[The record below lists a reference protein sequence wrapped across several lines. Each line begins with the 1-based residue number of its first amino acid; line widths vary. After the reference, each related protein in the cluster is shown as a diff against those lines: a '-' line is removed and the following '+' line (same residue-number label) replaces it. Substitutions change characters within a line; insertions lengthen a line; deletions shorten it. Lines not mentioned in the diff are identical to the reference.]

1 MDAATTP
8 TIRSVALVG
17 HSGSGKTTLAEA
29 LLLRAG
35 AIPRA
40 GRVEDGSTVCDHEPE
55 EVARGTTV
63 ALGIADLDWTCRG
76 GTAHRLTLLDAPG
89 APDFAG
95 GVDAAL
101 GVADLAVVVVSAVDG
116 VQSGTEAVWRRCDEA
131 GIGRVV
137 LITQED
143 RARADF
149 HRVLAEVRDLAG
161 RCGTPPESVVPLEL
175 PLGEEQALHGVADVL
190 ADEALDYDGDGHG
203 RPCPVPADVAAEEH
217 RLHDQVTE
225 EIVAHDDEQLERYLS
240 GDETAP
246 AELVR
251 TLAREVR
258 DREAVPVLVVS
269 AATGVGIDRLA
280 DLLCEIA
287 PARAATLR
295 VPGAAESTD
304 LPPDP
309 AGEPVLHVFRTVAD
323 PFVGQVS
330 VFKVL
335 SGTVRSGDRLVLTAT
350 GGEER
355 LHGLFRLRGR
365 EHLPV
370 DAVPAG
376 GIAAVAK
383 MQGATTGSLL
393 ARATSPAAPEP
404 LPARPGVY
412 ALALTPVSQADDDKL
427 SSALTR
433 LAGEDPTLTVERG
446 AHQTVLRGLGD
457 AHLAVAVDRLA
468 RVFGVHVRTEPV
480 RVAYRETIAGHAEA
494 EGRLKKQS
502 GGHGQFAV
510 VRLRVDALPPGS
522 GFAFVDSVVGGAV
535 PRQYLPA
542 VERGIVEAMAA
553 GGPLGHP
560 VVDLR
565 VEVVDGRSHAVDSSD
580 MAFRTAAALGLR
592 EALTSAGT
600 VLLEPVV
607 RVTVLVPPDAQ
618 GDVLGDLSAR
628 RGHITASGTTDDGRV
643 RIDAEVPESELA
655 RYALDLRSLTAG
667 RGVLTLS
674 PGRYEPRPAHLVT
687 G

>member
-1 MDAATTP
+1 
-8 TIRSVALVG
+8 
-17 HSGSGKTTLAEA
+17 
-29 LLLRAG
+29 
-35 AIPRA
+35 
-40 GRVEDGSTVCDHEPE
+40 
-55 EVARGTTV
+55 
-63 ALGIADLDWTCRG
+63 
-76 GTAHRLTLLDAPG
+76 
-89 APDFAG
+89 
-95 GVDAAL
+95 
-101 GVADLAVVVVSAVDG
+101 
-116 VQSGTEAVWRRCDEA
+116 
-131 GIGRVV
+131 
-137 LITQED
+137 
-143 RARADF
+143 
-149 HRVLAEVRDLAG
+149 
-161 RCGTPPESVVPLEL
+161 
-175 PLGEEQALHGVADVL
+175 
-190 ADEALDYDGDGHG
+190 
-203 RPCPVPADVAAEEH
+203 
-217 RLHDQVTE
+217 
-225 EIVAHDDEQLERYLS
+225 
-240 GDETAP
+240 
-246 AELVR
+246 
-251 TLAREVR
+251 
-258 DREAVPVLVVS
+258 
-269 AATGVGIDRLA
+269 
-280 DLLCEIA
+280 
-287 PARAATLR
+287 
-295 VPGAAESTD
+295 
-304 LPPDP
+304 
-309 AGEPVLHVFRTVAD
+309 
-323 PFVGQVS
+323 
-330 VFKVL
+330 
-335 SGTVRSGDRLVLTAT
+335 
-350 GGEER
+350 
-355 LHGLFRLRGR
+355 
-365 EHLPV
+365 
-370 DAVPAG
+370 
-376 GIAAVAK
+376 
-383 MQGATTGSLL
+383 
-393 ARATSPAAPEP
+393 
-404 LPARPGVY
+404 VY